1 MIKIKGWFDKYLL
14 TALAVFC
21 FFVSTS
27 VAQDIYWLQF
37 ANKDATAFSLDN
49 PTLFM
54 SSNAL
59 ARRVAYDIP
68 IERTDLPIP
77 TSYLAAVD
85 SFIECKYTSKW
96 LNGMLGTIKRAEAID
111 SLLVLPFVDTVFV
124 IKRQSKSKKKR
135 GKGSKGQNKGGDRML
150 SLIHI

>member
-85 SFIECKYTSKW
+85 SFIECKYTSK
-96 LNGMLGTIKRAEAID
+96 
-111 SLLVLPFVDTVFV
+111 
-124 IKRQSKSKKKR
+124 
-135 GKGSKGQNKGGDRML
+135 
-150 SLIHI
+150 